1 MVFGFHVRSPLGASR
16 FTDLR
21 WQVLVLLVLA
31 IFAAFVPKPAAAVPA
46 FAIQTGQPC
55 AACHVGA
62 FGPQLKPY
70 GRDFKLHGYVA
81 TDGQDHGPPLAM
93 TMQQSFTHTEAPQR
107 GLAARGFEPN
117 DNMTFDFMALYYAG
131 KIAPNTGGF
140 IKGTYD

>member
-81 TDGQDHGPPLAM
+81 SDGQNHSLPLAM
-93 TMQQSFTHTEAPQR
+93 TTQTSFTHTQASQPGGAAPNFR
-107 GLAARGFEPN
+107 PN
-117 DNMTFDFMALYYAG
+117 DNAAIDQLSFYYAG
-131 KIAPNTGGF
+131 QVTKEIG
-140 IKGTYD
+140 